1 MSWDRL
7 DRELA
12 AWAAEGREATFWWRD
27 DDAVAASPALDRLL
41 RLTESGGVPLAL
53 AVIPAPAEP
62 GLAER
67 LATQPQ
73 VAVLQ
78 HGYAHRNH
86 AGAGMRAVECGG
98 ERSLDAVAGEL
109 ALGRERLHAL
119 FGGRFLPV
127 LVPPWNRIDAA
138 LPPRLPALGFI
149 GLSTWGARELAEAC
163 AGLRQVH
170 THADPVAWRKGRVFD
185 GAERVVQ
192 AIADHLQARREG
204 RADPQEPTGV
214 LTHHLVHDEPGWAF
228 LEELVQRLSRRAGLR
243 WIAPAEAFG
252 AGA

>member
-12 AWAAEGREATFWWRD
+12 AWASEGREATFWWRD
-27 DDAVAASPALDRLL
+27 DDAVAATPALDRLL
-41 RLTESGGVPLAL
+41 RLTERGGIPLAL
-53 AVIPAPAEP
+53 AVIPASAEP

-67 LATQPQ
+67 LSTQPLTS
-73 VAVLQ
+73 VLQ

-86 AGAGMRAVECGG
+86 AAVGMRAVECGG
-98 ERSLDAVAGEL
+98 ARSLDAVTGEL
-109 ALGRERLHAL
+109 AMGRERLRAL
-119 FGGRFLPV
+119 FGRRFIPV
-127 LVPPWNRIDAA
+127 LVPPWNRIDAV
-138 LPPRLPALGFI
+138 LPPRLPALGFV
-149 GLSTWGARELAEAC
+149 GLSTWGAREGAEAC

-170 THADPVAWRKGRVFD
+170 THADPVAWRKGRVF
-185 GAERVVQ
+185 GGVERCAN

-204 RADPQEPTGV
+204 RVDPQEPTGV

-228 LEELVQRLSRRAGLR
+228 LEALVLRLSLRAGLR

>member
-27 DDAVAASPALDRLL
+27 DDAVAVTPALDRLL
-41 RLTESGGVPLAL
+41 RLTERGGIPLAL
-53 AVIPAPAEP
+53 AVIPAPAELR
-62 GLAER
+62 LAER

-73 VAVLQ
+73 AVVLQ

-86 AGAGMRAVECGG
+86 APAGMRAVECGG
-98 ERSLDAVAGEL
+98 ARPLDAVAGEL

-119 FGGRFLPV
+119 FSGCFLPV

-138 LPPRLPALGFI
+138 LPSRLPALGFV
-149 GLSTWGARELAEAC
+149 GLSTWGAREAAEAS
-163 AGLRQVH
+163 AGLPQVH
-170 THADPVAWRKGRVFD
+170 THADPVAWRKGRVFG

-243 WIAPAEAFG
+243 WVAPAEAFG
-252 AGA
+252 SRP